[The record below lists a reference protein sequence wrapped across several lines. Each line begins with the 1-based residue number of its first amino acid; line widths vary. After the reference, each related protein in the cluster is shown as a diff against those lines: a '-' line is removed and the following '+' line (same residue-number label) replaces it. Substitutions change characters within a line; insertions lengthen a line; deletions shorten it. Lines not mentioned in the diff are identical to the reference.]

1 MPLLSCKVA
10 GLLRLSDSSLSKM
23 KQSLNFMFLVR
34 LGLMFSF
41 FGNSI
46 FGNKKI
52 TLCGIVDR

>member
-23 KQSLNFMFLVR
+23 KQSLKFMFLVR

-41 FGNSI
+41 LAIAYLGI
-46 FGNKKI
+46 KK
-52 TLCGIVDR
+52 